1 MLPLSDEELS
11 SPNLASVHASEA
23 SPKIRS
29 RRHPVK
35 VVYLGVV
42 GRPMKDE
49 TKDVDFNGRIMIK
62 RVAREQKVEKLTRNQ
77 KVDDALKNDKDWRD
91 IYDENADMTAG
102 HLCDHIAEIYGLSE
116 FVTERLELQ
125 YEDHKSDGQAK
136 SRKHAAVG
144 YNQKISSLK
153 RHTPDSNGEKVKVEI
168 DDLELGV
175 RHQRGAIRLPRTVA
189 ATPNGC
195 WRL

>member
-1 MLPLSDEELS
+1 
-11 SPNLASVHASEA
+11 
-23 SPKIRS
+23 
-29 RRHPVK
+29 
-35 VVYLGVV
+35 
-42 GRPMKDE
+42 
-49 TKDVDFNGRIMIK
+49 
-62 RVAREQKVEKLTRNQ
+62 
-77 KVDDALKNDKDWRD
+77 
-91 IYDENADMTAG
+91 MTAG

-125 YEDHKSDGQAK
+125 YEDYKSDGQAK

-168 DDLELGV
+168 DDLELGGCGIN
-175 RHQRGAIRLPRTVA
+175 GAIRLPRTVA

>member
-1 MLPLSDEELS
+1 MEKARRQGEVVDREAEAHPPERCGKRLDWIEKWEDIATDPNIPVAHLDEKWFYTAARRRKIKMLPLSDEELS
-11 SPNLASVHASEA
+11 SPNLASIHASEA

-35 VVYLGVV
+35 VVHLGVV

-77 KVDDALKNDKDWRD
+77 SFSPDAKVNDALKNDKDWRD

-102 HLCDHIAEIYGLSE
+102 HLCDHIAEIYGLP
-116 FVTERLELQ
+116 F
-125 YEDHKSDGQAK
+125 
-136 SRKHAAVG
+136 
-144 YNQKISSLK
+144 
-153 RHTPDSNGEKVKVEI
+153 
-168 DDLELGV
+168 
-175 RHQRGAIRLPRTVA
+175 
-189 ATPNGC
+189 
-195 WRL
+195 